1 MNGDATPD
9 AGFALPVGTVTFLL
23 TDIEASTRQWEDRA
37 DAMGAAVAR
46 HYEILSEAIAGNGGV
61 RPVEQGEGDSVV
73 GAFARPSDAVAAALE
88 AQRALLAEDFVV
100 PMRVRI
106 AVHTGQAQLRDE
118 GNYFGQAVNRCARL
132 RSIAHGG
139 QVLLSRATRDL
150 VVDFLPEDIT
160 LEDLGAHRLRDLA
173 RPEHVYQLC
182 HPDLPAEFPPLRSL
196 DALPNNLPLQLTS
209 FVGRE
214 REVRDIRNVFADT
227 RLLTLIGSGGCG
239 KTRLALQVAADLV
252 DEYPDGVWWVELAP
266 VTDQGLVAGAA
277 AIALRVKEVPGQ
289 PLVDTLVHHLRER
302 RTLVV
307 LDNCEHLVGA
317 CASLVDTLVRA
328 CPGVSVLATSRE
340 PLGVEAE
347 TPWRVPSLTLPDE
360 AAPPRVEA
368 MTQYEAVRLFVE
380 RAVKARPNFM
390 VTNENAPAVAQIC
403 HRLDGIPL
411 AIELAAARVR
421 MLTAEQIAEGLQNRF
436 RLLTGGA
443 RTAMQRQQTLEASV
457 EWSYNLLSEDE
468 RAVLRRLSVFA
479 GGFTLEASERVCS
492 AEGIE
497 PYEILDLLARLVD
510 RSLVQAEE
518 EGAAARYRL
527 LETIRQYGRQKL
539 AASDVEATSTRD
551 AHLAYFVEFAE
562 RAEPDLEGHGLEG
575 ALARL
580 DVDLD
585 NIRAAF
591 GWAAEQGR
599 AEDMLRIAGALPLF
613 WLVRGHFAEATARID
628 AALAAG
634 GDPGLRA
641 KALLGATVIV
651 IYQID
656 NDRTLKFAGEALE
669 IARELG
675 DDRIAARALTW
686 LAWTAYIT
694 DSPSARSQIEEAVEL
709 TARVQDPW
717 YMAQSTLAL
726 GQLEAQS
733 GRLDTAIRTLA
744 RSAAIAKR
752 NGDLL
757 NEREALFWGSLA
769 QLNAGHLEP
778 ARAAAA
784 EGSAIAERLD
794 DRLFVVLLRAVL
806 GAVATEQR
814 QYDEARTMLAES
826 LEQARDLANPAP
838 LAVVLLYLGALD
850 YAQGRGDVAAAHA
863 EESLVICRAIDYAW
877 FVALAACIVG
887 RAAILQ
893 SNLVR
898 AEEAFREAEEA
909 ARKCGNPRAIG
920 MSLLGRSS
928 LALAR
933 DEDASPFAYEA
944 LAVFAEADDLVGASE
959 ALELVGALNVG
970 TGAHEHAARLL
981 AAASALRI
989 RAGASRYPVLEPAY
1003 QEALDGARAGLGDAF
1018 EDVWSSGEKLSLAEA
1033 AAYAMR
1039 ARGARGRPS
1048 AGWVSLTPTEIEVVR
1063 LVAEGLT
1070 NPQIGER
1077 LFISRGTVKVHLSH
1091 IFAKL
1096 GVSTRSELAVA
1107 ATRRE
1112 V

>member
-9 AGFALPVGTVTFLL
+9 EGFALPVGTVTFLL

-46 HYEILSEAIAGNGGV
+46 HYEILSEAIAGNAGV

-88 AQRALLAEDFVV
+88 AQRGFFAEDFAV

-160 LEDLGAHRLRDLA
+160 LQDLGAHRLRDLA

-182 HPDLPAEFPPLRSL
+182 HPDLPAEFESLRSL

-266 VTDQGLVAGAA
+266 VTDHGLVAGAA

-289 PLVDTLVHHLRER
+289 PLVDTLIHHLRER
-302 RTLVV
+302 RTLIV
-307 LDNCEHLVGA
+307 LDNCEHLIGA

-328 CPGVSVLATSRE
+328 CPGVNVLATSRE

-360 AAPPRVEA
+360 ASPPRLEA

-380 RAVKARPNFM
+380 RAVKARPNFV

-443 RTAMQRQQTLEASV
+443 RTSMQRQQTLEASV
-457 EWSYNLLSEDE
+457 EWSYNLLSQDE
-468 RAVLRRLSVFA
+468 QAVLRRLSVFA
-479 GGFTLEASERVCS
+479 GGFTLEATERVCPG
-492 AEGIE
+492 EGVE

-527 LETIRQYGRQKL
+527 LETIRYYGRQKL
-539 AASDVEATSTRD
+539 AASDVESTSTRD
-551 AHLAYFVEFAE
+551 AHLSYFVEFAE
-562 RAEPDLEGHGLEG
+562 RAEPDLEGWGIED

-591 GWAAEQGR
+591 GWAAGQGR
-599 AEDMLRIAGALPLF
+599 AGDMLRIAGALPLF
-613 WLVRGHFAEATARID
+613 WLVRCHFAEAAARID
-628 AALAAG
+628 DALATG
-634 GDPGLRA
+634 GDPALRA
-641 KALLGATVIV
+641 KALVGATVIAV
-651 IYQID
+651 YQLD
-656 NDRTLKFAGEALE
+656 FDRTLETAREALE

-675 DDRIAARALTW
+675 DDRIAARALTY
-686 LAWTAYIT
+686 LGWTAVVT
-694 DSPSARSQIEEAVEL
+694 DSPSARSQIEEAVGL
-709 TARVQDPW
+709 AARVQDQW
-717 YMAQSTLAL
+717 YMAQSTLGL

-733 GRLDTAIRTLA
+733 GQLATAIRTFVH
-744 RSAAIAKR
+744 AAGIAKR

-757 NEREALFWGSLA
+757 NEREAHFWESLA
-769 QLNAGHLEP
+769 RLHVGHLET
-778 ARAAAA
+778 ARAGAA
-784 EGSAIAERLD
+784 EGLAIAERLD
-794 DRLFVVLLRAVL
+794 DRLFPPLFRAVL
-806 GAVATEQR
+806 GGVATEQGH
-814 QYDEARTMLAES
+814 YDEARTMLTEA
-826 LEQARDLANPAP
+826 LEQARELANPAA
-838 LAVVLLYLGALD
+838 LTTVHYLGGLD
-850 YAQGRGDVAAAHA
+850 YAEGKGADAAVHA
-863 EESLVICRAIDYAW
+863 EEALLIFRAWDFAW
-877 FVALAACIVG
+877 FVSLAASAVG

-893 SNLVR
+893 GNLVH

-920 MSLLGRSS
+920 TSLLGRSS

-933 DEDASPFAYEA
+933 DEDPVPFAYEA
-944 LAVFAEADDLVGASE
+944 LSVFAEADDLVGAPE
-959 ALELVGALNVG
+959 ALELVGALNAG
-970 TGAHEHAARLL
+970 AGAHEQAARLL

-989 RAGASRYPVLEPAY
+989 RAGARRYPVLEPAY
-1003 QEALDGARAGLGDAF
+1003 QEALDVARVGLGDAF
-1018 EDVWSSGEKLSLAEA
+1018 EDVWSAGEKLSLAEA

-1039 ARGARGRPS
+1039 ARGVRGRPS
-1048 AGWVSLTPTEIEVVR
+1048 AGWTSLTPTEIEVVR

-1096 GVSTRSELAVA
+1096 AVSTRSELAAA

>member
-9 AGFALPVGTVTFLL
+9 EGFALPVGTVTFLL

-37 DAMGAAVAR
+37 AAMGAAVAR

-73 GAFARPSDAVAAALE
+73 GAFSRPSDAVAAALE
-88 AQRALLAEDFVV
+88 AQRALLAEDFAV

-118 GNYFGQAVNRCARL
+118 GNYFGQAVIRCARL
-132 RSIAHGG
+132 RSIGHGG

-182 HPDLPAEFPPLRSL
+182 HPDLPAEFEPLRSL

-214 REVRDIRNVFADT
+214 REVRDIRIVFADT

-266 VTDQGLVAGAA
+266 VTDHGLVAGAA
-277 AIALRVKEVPGQ
+277 AIALRVKEVSGQ

-307 LDNCEHLVGA
+307 MDNCEHLIGA

-340 PLGVEAE
+340 PLGVQAE

-360 AAPPRVEA
+360 ASPPRVEA

-380 RAVKARPNFM
+380 RAVKARPNFI

-421 MLTAEQIAEGLQNRF
+421 MLTPEQIAEGLQNRF

-443 RTAMQRQQTLEASV
+443 RTSMQRQQTLEASV

-468 RAVLRRLSVFA
+468 QAVLRRLSVFA
-479 GGFTLEASERVCS
+479 GGFTLEATEHVCPG
-492 AEGIE
+492 EDIK
-497 PYEILDLLARLVD
+497 PTEILDLLARLVD
-510 RSLVQAEE
+510 RSLIQVEE

-527 LETIRQYGRQKL
+527 LETIRHYGRQKL

-562 RAEPDLEGHGLEG
+562 RAEPDLEGHGLED

-580 DVDLD
+580 DVELD

-591 GWAAEQGR
+591 GWADLAG
-599 AEDMLRIAGALPLF
+599 AGEDALRIAGALPLF
-613 WLVRGHFAEATARID
+613 WLVRSHFAEATARID

-634 GDPGLRA
+634 GDPALRA
-641 KALLGATVIV
+641 KALVGAALIAT
-651 IYQID
+651 YQLD
-656 NDRTLKFAGEALE
+656 LDRTLEYAREALE
-669 IARELG
+669 IARELD
-675 DDRIAARALTW
+675 DDRVAARALNW
-686 LAWTAYIT
+686 LAAVALFA
-694 DSPSARSQIEEAVEL
+694 DSPSARPQIEEVVAL
-709 TARVQDPW
+709 AARVQDQW
-717 YMAQSTLAL
+717 YMAQSTLLL
-726 GQLEAQS
+726 GELEAQ
-733 GRLDTAIRTLA
+733 RDRPDTAIRTLA
-744 RSAAIAKR
+744 RAAEIAKR

-757 NEREALFWGSLA
+757 NEREAHFFGSVAHLYV
-769 QLNAGHLEP
+769 GRLEP

-784 EGSAIAERLD
+784 EGLAIAERLD
-794 DRLFVVLLRAVL
+794 DRLFVALLRAVL
-806 GAVATEQR
+806 GGVATEQGD
-814 QYDEARTMLAES
+814 YDGARAMLAET
-826 LEQARDLANPAP
+826 LEQARDLANPVA
-838 LAVVLLYLGALD
+838 LVAVQYLGALD
-850 YAQGRGDVAAAHA
+850 YAQGRGDDAAAHA
-863 EESLVICRAIDYAW
+863 EEALVIYRAMDFAW
-877 FVALAACIVG
+877 FVALAACTVG

-893 SNLVR
+893 GNLVR
-898 AEEAFREAEEA
+898 AEEAFLEAEEA
-909 ARKCGNPRAIG
+909 ARKSGNPHAVG

-933 DEDASPFAYEA
+933 DEDSVPFAYEA
-944 LAVFAEADDLVGASE
+944 LTVFAEADDLVGASE
-959 ALELVGALNVG
+959 ALELVGALNAR

-981 AAASALRI
+981 AAASALRA
-989 RAGASRYPVLEPAY
+989 RAGACRYPVLEPAY
-1003 QEALDGARAGLGDAF
+1003 QEALDAARAGLGDAF
-1018 EDVWSSGEKLSLAEA
+1018 DEVWASGETLSLAEA
-1033 AAYAMR
+1033 AAYALR

-1048 AGWVSLTPTEIEVVR
+1048 AGWTSLTPTELEVVR
-1063 LVAEGLT
+1063 LAAEGLT
-1070 NPQIGER
+1070 NPQIAER

-1096 GVSTRSELAVA
+1096 AVSTRSELAAA
-1107 ATRRE
+1107 ATRRD

>member
-1 MNGDATPD
+1 MNGDVTPD
-9 AGFALPVGTVTFLL
+9 GGFALPVGTVTFLL
-23 TDIEASTRQWEDRA
+23 TDIEASTRLWEDRA
-37 DAMGAAVAR
+37 AEMGAVVAR

-73 GAFARPSDAVAAALE
+73 GAFTRPSDAVAAALE
-88 AQRALLAEDFVV
+88 AQRVLLSEDFAV

-118 GNYFGQAVNRCARL
+118 GNYFGQAVIRCARL

-173 RPEHVYQLC
+173 RPEHVYQMC
-182 HPDLPAEFPPLRSL
+182 HPELPAEFQPLRSL
-196 DALPNNLPLQLTS
+196 DTLPNNLPLQLTS

-214 REVRDIRNVFADT
+214 REVRDIRKVFADT
-227 RLLTLIGSGGCG
+227 RVLTLIGSGGCG

-266 VTDQGLVAGAA
+266 VTDHGLVTGAA
-277 AIALRVKEVPGQ
+277 ASALRVKEVSGQ

-328 CPGVSVLATSRE
+328 CPGVNVLATSRE

-360 AAPPRVEA
+360 ASPPRVEA
-368 MTQYEAVRLFVE
+368 MTQYEAVRLFIE
-380 RAVKARPNFM
+380 RAVKARPNFI

-468 RAVLRRLSVFA
+468 QAVLRRLSVFT
-479 GGFTLEASERVCS
+479 GGFTLEATEHVCPG
-492 AEGIE
+492 EGIE

-510 RSLVQAEE
+510 RSLVQVEE

-539 AASDVEATSTRD
+539 AVSDVEVTSTRD
-551 AHLAYFVEFAE
+551 AHLEYFVELAE
-562 RAEPDLEGHGLEG
+562 RAEPDLEGWGLLD

-591 GWAAEQGR
+591 GWAAGQGR
-599 AEDMLRIAGALPLF
+599 SEDMLRIAGALPLF

-628 AALAAG
+628 AAIAAG
-634 GDPGLRA
+634 GDPALRA
-641 KALLGATVIV
+641 KALVAAAVIV
-651 IYQID
+651 VYQID
-656 NDRTLKFAGEALE
+656 IDQSLKFAGEALE

-675 DDRIAARALTW
+675 DDRIAARALTY
-686 LAWTAYIT
+686 LAWIALIT
-694 DSPSARSQIEEAVEL
+694 NSPSAGPQIEEAVEL
-709 TARVQDPW
+709 ATRVQDQW

-733 GRLDTAIRTLA
+733 GRLNAAIRTWA
-744 RSAAIAKR
+744 RVAGIAKR

-757 NEREALFWGSLA
+757 NEREALMWVSLA
-769 QLNAGHLEP
+769 QLSAGHLEP

-784 EGSAIAERLD
+784 EGLAIAERLD
-794 DRLFVVLLRAVL
+794 DRLFVPLLRTVL
-806 GAVATEQR
+806 GGVATDQGHH
-814 QYDEARTMLAES
+814 DEARTMLTDT
-826 LEQARDLANPAP
+826 LELARDLANPVA
-838 LAVVLLYLGALD
+838 LIAVHYLGVLD
-850 YAQGRGDVAAAHA
+850 YAQGRGDDAVVHA
-863 EESLVICRAIDYAW
+863 EEALVIFRAMDFAW
-877 FVALAACIVG
+877 FVALAACAVG
-887 RAAILQ
+887 RATILQ
-893 SNLVR
+893 GDLVR
-898 AEEAFREAEEA
+898 AEEAIREADEA
-909 ARKCGNPRAIG
+909 ARKSGSPRAIG
-920 MSLLGRSS
+920 MSLLGRAS

-933 DEDASPFAYEA
+933 DQDPLPFAYEA
-944 LAVFAEADDLVGASE
+944 LTVFAEADDLVGASE
-959 ALELVGALNVG
+959 ALELVGALNARAD
-970 TGAHEHAARLL
+970 AHEHATRLL
-981 AAASALRI
+981 GAASALRT
-989 RAGASRYPVLEPAY
+989 RAGAARYPVLEPAY
-1003 QEALDGARAGLGDAF
+1003 QEALDVARAGLGDAF
-1018 EDVWSSGEKLSLAEA
+1018 EDVWSSGEKLSLPEA
-1033 AAYAMR
+1033 AAYALR
-1039 ARGARGRPS
+1039 ARGVRGRPS
-1048 AGWVSLTPTEIEVVR
+1048 AGWTSLTPMEIEVVR

-1077 LFISRGTVKVHLSH
+1077 LFIARGTVKVHLSH

-1096 GVSTRSELAVA
+1096 GVSTRSELAAA